1 MEVVILAAGK
11 GTRMLS
17 KKSKVLH
24 TIAGIPL
31 LEHVLNSAL
40 SLGANKIH
48 IVVGYG
54 SDEIYNYF
62 EKKLPDH
69 EILWALQKN
78 RLGTAHA
85 VQQACPA
92 IDAEASTNQ
101 VLILY
106 GDVPLIQPDTLKN
119 LLSRAKDNNI
129 SLLTLTTTEN
139 KGLGRIIRNKSGQ
152 VTAIIEEK
160 DADEGQK
167 KITEVNSG
175 IMVLPAARL
184 ESWLGRIENTNK
196 QLEYYLTDL
205 IKIAVADGYEV
216 TAVNT
221 QDKLEVKGVNDKTQL
236 ALLERHYQMRNSDK
250 LLEQGVTLRDPARVD
265 VRGDLTCGQ
274 DVEID
279 VNTVFEGVVKL
290 ADNVII
296 GTNVSIKD
304 STIGEG
310 SKILSGTIIEG
321 ADVGSKANIGPHA
334 RIRPGTVINNNVKVG
349 NFVEI
354 KKSVLGEGSKANHL
368 AYIGDAEIGDNCNI
382 GAGTIFCNYDGANKH
397 TTVLGNDVF
406 IGSNSVLVAPV
417 QLSDNA
423 FVAAGS
429 AINANVPKNNLAVG
443 RGKQRNISGWKRP
456 IKKAS
461 E

>member
-24 TIAGIPL
+24 TIAGIPM

-62 EKKLPDH
+62 EKKLSDQ

-92 IDAEASTNQ
+92 IDAEASANQ

-221 QDKLEVKGVNDKTQL
+221 
-236 ALLERHYQMRNSDK
+236 
-250 LLEQGVTLRDPARVD
+250 
-265 VRGDLTCGQ
+265 
-274 DVEID
+274 
-279 VNTVFEGVVKL
+279 
-290 ADNVII
+290 
-296 GTNVSIKD
+296 
-304 STIGEG
+304 
-310 SKILSGTIIEG
+310 
-321 ADVGSKANIGPHA
+321 
-334 RIRPGTVINNNVKVG
+334 
-349 NFVEI
+349 
-354 KKSVLGEGSKANHL
+354 
-368 AYIGDAEIGDNCNI
+368 
-382 GAGTIFCNYDGANKH
+382 
-397 TTVLGNDVF
+397 
-406 IGSNSVLVAPV
+406 
-417 QLSDNA
+417 
-423 FVAAGS
+423 
-429 AINANVPKNNLAVG
+429 
-443 RGKQRNISGWKRP
+443 
-456 IKKAS
+456 
-461 E
+461 

>member
-24 TIAGIPL
+24 TIAGIPM

-62 EKKLPDH
+62 ENKLPDH
-69 EILWALQKN
+69 EILWAVQKD

-85 VQQACPA
+85 VQQACPS
-92 IDAEASTNQ
+92 IDAEDSTNQ

-119 LLSRAKDNNI
+119 LLSRAKDANI
-129 SLLTLTTTEN
+129 SLLTLTTAEN

-160 DADEGQK
+160 DADEEQK

-175 IMVLPAARL
+175 IMVLPAAQL

-205 IKIAVADGYEV
+205 IKVAVADGYEV
-216 TAVNT
+216 NAVKT

-236 ALLERHYQMRNSDK
+236 ALLERHYQMRNNDK

-265 VRGDLTCGQ
+265 VRGHLTCGQ

-279 VNTVFEGVVKL
+279 VNTIFEGVVNL

-296 GTNVSIKD
+296 GANVSIKD

-321 ADVGSKANIGPHA
+321 TEVGSKAKIGPHA
-334 RIRPGTVINNNVKVG
+334 RIRPGTIINNNVKVG

-354 KKSVLGEGSKANHL
+354 KNSVLGEGSKANHL

-429 AINANVPKNNLAVG
+429 AINGNVPKNNLAVA

>member
-221 QDKLEVKGVNDKTQL
+221 QDKLEVKGVN
-236 ALLERHYQMRNSDK
+236 
-250 LLEQGVTLRDPARVD
+250 LREPARVD